1 MKISRRAFLYGAVL
15 LGVGAVPLGY
25 RYFRVLEERA
35 ETVVKALCDLFIPGH
50 GAVPG
55 AVALGVD
62 RLIVAA
68 FCKTRRGRLR
78 LLLLAQ
84 DLGDAEFLALNN
96 DEQIAFLRRELALPN
111 TGAPTRRAST
121 IDWIYAESVRLYLT
135 NPEAWPAI
143 RYRTPQPH
151 GYPDYAECVAS

>member
-1 MKISRRAFLYGAVL
+1 MKISRRVFLYGAVL
-15 LGVGAVPLGY
+15 LGVGAMPLGY
-25 RYFRVLEERA
+25 RYFRVLEKGA

-62 RLIVAA
+62 RLIVEA
-68 FCKTRRGRLR
+68 FRKTRRGRLR
-78 LLLLAQ
+78 LLLTAQ
-84 DLGDAEFLALNN
+84 DLGHAGFLALGQ
-96 DEQIAFLRRELALPN
+96 DEQIAFLRRELALSRS
-111 TGAPTRRAST
+111 GAPTRRAST

-143 RYRTPQPH
+143 RYRTPQPY
-151 GYPDYAECVAS
+151 GYPDYTECVAS